1 MGPLVLGF
9 ILGPMLEPS
18 LRQSVAMGG
27 GSIFFNRPIS
37 VGFLLAAVLLVV
49 VTKTL
54 LNRVPKELLEGDA
67 DA

>member
-1 MGPLVLGF
+1 
-9 ILGPMLEPS
+9 MLEPS